1 MMTEMGS
8 TESSHLLQQI
18 MQTLMEGIAITDQR
32 GRLVYANR
40 TLEQLLG
47 YEPGE
52 LIGQPWTRLFPEE
65 IQRRPQG
72 WQAVAS
78 APVPNRYEARLS
90 HKTGTAIPVLAVS
103 SPLSDGGH
111 SHGTLFTFSD
121 LRGYRQ
127 SPCQVEPVA
136 RPALMGQEVASL
148 IHELSNSLT
157 ILFLQTQ
164 LLSKK
169 APPPPPYE
177 ENLAVIRDQTRR
189 MIQMVDNL
197 RATADPN
204 QIVLESTDVNGLI
217 EKTLDLQAH
226 QIEAESI
233 RVTTDLDPD
242 LPDTGADPYQIQQVL
257 VNLIN
262 NARQAMASSH
272 QAGTLTIA
280 TRTIPGEGDAA
291 PTIQVRV
298 TDDGPGIP
306 QQVMPY
312 IFQPFF
318 TTKQGQGMG
327 LGLSICEQIV
337 EKHEG
342 RLWAENNETGGA
354 TFVLEMPAA
363 TQTSVQETP
372 STASPTTRPSLREAR
387 PKLHILIVDDEPAV
401 ARSTGRFLQ
410 QAGFEVI
417 TTTEPQHALLLLERN
432 RVDLIISDLNMP
444 RMSGQ
449 QFWQA
454 VRERYPRLAS
464 RIIFS
469 SGDSSAQRLQPF
481 LVKSGCAWIQKP
493 FRPEELLRLIRRN
506 LPSLRQVNRD
516 AA

>member
-8 TESSHLLQQI
+8 TESSQLLQQI
-18 MQTLMEGIAITDQR
+18 MQTLMEGIAITDLR
-32 GRLVYANR
+32 GQLVFANK

-52 LIGQPWTRLFPEE
+52 LIGQPWTRLFPDK
-65 IQRRPQG
+65 IQRPPQD
-72 WQAVAS
+72 WQATAQ
-78 APVPNRYEARLS
+78 APVPGRHEVPLL
-90 HKTGTAIPVLAVS
+90 HKKGTVVPVLAVS

-111 SHGTLFTFSD
+111 NHGTLFTFSD
-121 LRGYRQ
+121 LREYRQ
-127 SPCQVEPVA
+127 SSSKDEPVV

-157 ILFLQTQ
+157 ILFLQAQ

-169 APPPPPYE
+169 APPASPYE
-177 ENLAVIRDQTRR
+177 ENLAVIRDQARR

-197 RATADPN
+197 RATAEPD
-204 QIVLESTDVNGLI
+204 QTVLESTDVNALI
-217 EKTLDLQAH
+217 EKTLDLQSH
-226 QIEAESI
+226 QIEADGI
-233 RVTTDLDPD
+233 HFATDLDPS
-242 LPDTGADPYQIQQVL
+242 LPDTGADPYKLQQVL

-262 NARQAMASSH
+262 NARQAMASQ
-272 QAGTLTIA
+272 QAGTLVVT
-280 TRTIPGEGDAA
+280 TRAIPSEDDAP
-291 PTIQVRV
+291 PTLQVRV

-306 QQVMPY
+306 RQVMPH

-318 TTKQGQGMG
+318 TTKEGKGMG
-327 LGLSICEQIV
+327 LGLSICEQIAK
-337 EKHEG
+337 EHGG
-342 RLWAENNETGGA
+342 RLWAENNEAGGA
-354 TFVLEMPAA
+354 TFILELPAS
-363 TQTSVQETP
+363 TETRVQET
-372 STASPTTRPSLREAR
+372 TATDWRTSRSPVRDAR
-387 PKLHILIVDDEPAV
+387 PKFHILIVDDEPAV

-410 QAGFEVI
+410 QAGFEVF

-454 VRERYPRLAS
+454 VRERHPRLAS

-469 SGDSSAQRLQPF
+469 SGDSSAQRLQTF
-481 LVKSGCAWIQKP
+481 LVRSGCAWIQKP
-493 FRPEELLRLIRRN
+493 FRPEELLRLIRRS
-506 LPSLRQVNRD
+506 LPSLRQANRD

>member
-18 MQTLMEGIAITDQR
+18 MQSLMEGIAITDLR
-32 GRLVYANR
+32 GQLVYVNR

-52 LIGQPWTRLFPEE
+52 LVGQPWIRLFPEK
-65 IQRRPQG
+65 IQRRPHD
-72 WQAVAS
+72 WQAMAS
-78 APVPNRYEARLS
+78 TPVPSRHEARLL
-90 HKTGTAIPVLAVS
+90 HKNGTIVPVLAVS
-103 SPLSDGGH
+103 GPLSEGSH
-111 SHGTLFTFSD
+111 NHGTLFTFSD
-121 LRGYRQ
+121 LREYRQ
-127 SPCQVEPVA
+127 SPFQAEPVA
-136 RPALMGQEVASL
+136 RPALMGQQVASL

-169 APPPPPYE
+169 APPVPPYE
-177 ENLAVIRDQTRR
+177 ENLAVIRDQARR

-197 RATADPN
+197 RATADPD
-204 QIVLESTDVNGLI
+204 QIVLESTDVNALI

-226 QIEAESI
+226 QIEAEGI
-233 RVTTDLDPD
+233 QVATDLDPS
-242 LPDTGADPYQIQQVL
+242 LPDTGADPYRLQQVL

-262 NARQAMASSH
+262 NARQAMAPSC

-280 TRTIPGEGDAA
+280 TRTIPGEGDAP

-318 TTKQGQGMG
+318 TTKEGQGMG

-342 RLWAENNETGGA
+342 RLWAENNDAGGA
-354 TFVLEMPAA
+354 TFVLELPAA
-363 TQTSVQETP
+363 TETLVQETP
-372 STASPTTRPSLREAR
+372 SEAWRTTRPSLRDAI

-454 VRERYPRLAS
+454 VRERHPRLAS

-469 SGDSSAQRLQPF
+469 SGDSSAQRLQTF

-493 FRPEELLRLIRRN
+493 FRPEELLRLIRRS
-506 LPSLRQVNRD
+506 LPSLRQVNRN